1 MKKVLFS
8 SLFALCMLYS
18 CIDST
23 KWYKIEGEVKNAD
36 PQATVYLEYTVD
48 GNRMLDTAVVKGG
61 KYHFQGAVEAPLR
74 ATLYMDHEG
83 SGFNNRMPDRL
94 SFFIENAKIKI
105 SSPDSVKNSGITGSV
120 VNDDAAKWKQITK
133 PIDKKSEDLNTW
145 WRNLSAEDRGKD
157 EIQKQSIKKST
168 EISSERR
175 AAAGKFIEE
184 NPNSYFALVSLF
196 GTVLGMSPDGNE
208 AQKLL
213 NTFAPELR
221 DSKIGESH
229 KAKIEIWKRVSI
241 GAVAPDFAENDP
253 NGNPIKLSSLRGK
266 YVLLDFWAAWCG
278 PCRMENPHVVK
289 AHNLFKDRGFTVFG
303 VSLDGLESQKTPRE
317 DWLAAIKSDKL
328 EWTQVSMLKG
338 WDTESRKMYDV
349 NGIPANFLLDPDGK
363 IIGKNLRGEALM
375 EALEKHIGKK

>member
-8 SLFALCMLYS
+8 SLFALCLLYS
-18 CIDST
+18 CVDNT
-23 KWYKIEGEVKNAD
+23 KGYKITGEVKGAD
-36 PQATVYLEYTVD
+36 PQATLYLEYTVD
-48 GNRMLDTAVVKGG
+48 GKKVLDTAVVKSG
-61 KYHFQGAVEAPLR
+61 KYHFQGAVEVPLR
-74 ATLYMDHEG
+74 ATLYMDHDG
-83 SGFNNRMPDRL
+83 SGFNNRMADRL

-120 VNDDAAKWKQITK
+120 VNDDAERWSQIIKVT
-133 PIDKKSEDLNTW
+133 DKKREDLNTW
-145 WRNLSAEDRGKD
+145 WRNLTTEERASE
-157 EIQKQSIKKST
+157 EIQKQSVKKSN
-168 EISSERR
+168 EMAAERK
-175 AAAGKFIEE
+175 AAASKFIAE
-184 NPNSYFALVSLF
+184 NPSSYFALISLF
-196 GTVLGMSPDGNE
+196 GTVAGMSPDGNE
-208 AQKLL
+208 AQQLL
-213 NTFAPELR
+213 NTFTPELR
-221 DSKIGESH
+221 DSKIGESY

-289 AHNLFKDRGFTVFG
+289 AHNMFKNKGFTVFG

-328 EWTQVSMLKG
+328 EWTQVSMLNG

-349 NGIPANFLLDPDGK
+349 NGIPANFLIDPDGK